1 MQDILTCVMG
11 LDVHRDIIVACL
23 VKGAVDA
30 EPEAETR
37 TFSTLIPEMQKLRDW
52 VIEAECR
59 NIAMES
65 TGIYWQPI
73 YEMLESCFDGEIS
86 ILVVNARHMKNV
98 PGRKTDMKDAQW
110 IATLLRAGLLKG
122 SFIPDKTFRELRH
135 LTRYRKSVVHDIT
148 AQKNRIDKFLQSSG
162 FRFTAFLSDTFG
174 ASGRNIIRHLIEHG
188 SIDREALDKCLKTKT
203 RNRID
208 EILVAL
214 NGSLSVHQRRFLN
227 MVFLHLEDLEAHKHT
242 IEDEITE
249 EVLKHTDALNLL
261 CSIPGID
268 VTAAAAIV
276 AEIGTDM
283 SAFPDSQHICSWTG
297 LSPGNNESAGKRKS
311 VHINKGNGKHGIIR
325 FVAGVNCGNLFVP
338 NQQECVRIVYG
349 QTGVEYI
356 SKVFATE
363 FGECGAVDLCAFGQ
377 RLVGRAADG
386 IDISIQIQSKAE
398 VGGGVFNCV
407 LAGTC
412 GKCCGVTI
420 QGRSWIQWLHMKV
433 FDLTAAPTGR
443 HTQCLVITE
452 HGRIVVKVCF
462 KVVVTG

>member
-1 MQDILTCVMG
+1 MQDILTCAMG

-59 NIAMES
+59 NVAMES

-122 SFIPDKTFRELRH
+122 SFIPDKAFRELRH

-208 EILVAL
+208 EILIAL
-214 NGSLSVHQRRFLN
+214 NGSLSIHQRRFLN
-227 MVFLHLEDLEAHKHT
+227 MVFQHLEDLEAHKHT
-242 IEDEITE
+242 VEDEITE

-268 VTAAAAIV
+268 VTAAAAII

-283 SAFPDSQHICSWTG
+283 SSFPDSQHICSWAG

-311 VHINKGNGKHGIIR
+311 VHINKGNPYLKSMLCEVAWIMASHRKLYLSGWYWKVKQRKGAKRATIALARKILSIIYTMLKT
-325 FVAGVNCGNLFVP
+325 GTPYNE
-338 NQQECVRIVYG
+338 ECFEQRRLRC
-349 QTGVEYI
+349 ER
-356 SKVFATE
+356 KRAN
-363 FGECGAVDLCAFGQ
+363 
-377 RLVGRAADG
+377 RLVNELQKLGY
-386 IDISIQIQSKAE
+386 
-398 VGGGVFNCV
+398 
-407 LAGTC
+407 
-412 GKCCGVTI
+412 
-420 QGRSWIQWLHMKV
+420 
-433 FDLTAAPTGR
+433 
-443 HTQCLVITE
+443 
-452 HGRIVVKVCF
+452 
-462 KVVVTG
+462 VVVAPD

>member
-52 VIEAECR
+52 VIESECR

-73 YEMLESCFDGEIS
+73 YEMLESCFDGEVS

-227 MVFLHLEDLEAHKHT
+227 IVFLHLEDLEAHKHT
-242 IEDEITE
+242 VEDEITE
-249 EVLKHTDALNLL
+249 EEEPLSRQETVDNLAIRDNSQGKYLALGDYSVIPITEEMTNTISFLKAHGLYEKLSDESPIVSARIADMGKATSSDDMRHGFAYSSPIFNSFWDDGKSKPYSKKDSDGYEYEVSSYTSGDFMPKDA
-261 CSIPGID
+261 
-268 VTAAAAIV
+268 VTITNKTIVEKLAANAY
-276 AEIGTDM
+276 
-283 SAFPDSQHICSWTG
+283 G
-297 LSPGNNESAGKRKS
+297 LSLI
-311 VHINKGNGKHGIIR
+311 HI
-325 FVAGVNCGNLFVP
+325 
-338 NQQECVRIVYG
+338 
-349 QTGVEYI
+349 
-356 SKVFATE
+356 
-363 FGECGAVDLCAFGQ
+363 
-377 RLVGRAADG
+377 
-386 IDISIQIQSKAE
+386 
-398 VGGGVFNCV
+398 
-407 LAGTC
+407 
-412 GKCCGVTI
+412 
-420 QGRSWIQWLHMKV
+420 
-433 FDLTAAPTGR
+433 
-443 HTQCLVITE
+443 
-452 HGRIVVKVCF
+452 
-462 KVVVTG
+462 

>member
-174 ASGRNIIRHLIEHG
+174 ASGRNIIRHLIERG

-227 MVFLHLEDLEAHKHT
+227 IVFLHLEDLEAHKHT

-268 VTAAAAIV
+268 VTAAAAKEIV
-276 AEIGTDM
+276 VGRYLFSGILFVSLSVLTFLLCIIA
-283 SAFPDSQHICSWTG
+283 AFTGHFSFTTVVPNLVLGMCCTVLTICLGVPSGFVFKQSNCTGAMIAAIMFCAVIRSTG
-297 LSPGNNESAGKRKS
+297 LDTAFFAASSFLAYTLLIIGMALLLYLSYRASLSIFRKR
-311 VHINKGNGKHGIIR
+311 R
-325 FVAGVNCGNLFVP
+325 YA
-338 NQQECVRIVYG
+338 R
-349 QTGVEYI
+349 
-356 SKVFATE
+356 SKV
-363 FGECGAVDLCAFGQ
+363 
-377 RLVGRAADG
+377 
-386 IDISIQIQSKAE
+386 
-398 VGGGVFNCV
+398 
-407 LAGTC
+407 
-412 GKCCGVTI
+412 
-420 QGRSWIQWLHMKV
+420 
-433 FDLTAAPTGR
+433 APND
-443 HTQCLVITE
+443 
-452 HGRIVVKVCF
+452 
-462 KVVVTG
+462 